1 MTTIVVPFRGVNGK
15 QRLNSLPDALR
26 VELALAMLWDVLAA
40 CTAVAPTIVT
50 TSDQAGR
57 VIALEQRATL
67 VDDPGVGQGGAVA
80 AALGAAGQRVL
91 IVNADLPCI
100 AASDIVSLKAA
111 TPTNG
116 MALVAAQDG
125 TTNALGLSSSKLF
138 APLYGSN
145 SAERFRLHGK
155 SLGVEVVLADIPMLA
170 GDVDMIEDLE
180 RLRPCFG
187 NRTRAIRLRSNGTS
201 PRRR

>member
-40 CTAVAPTIVT
+40 CTTVAPTIVT
-50 TSDQAGR
+50 TSDRAGSAT
-57 VIALEQRATL
+57 ALEHRATV

-80 AALGAAGQRVL
+80 AALGAAGKRVM

-100 AASDIVSLKAA
+100 AASDIASLEAA
-111 TPTNG
+111 TPSDG
-116 MALVAAQDG
+116 IALVAAQDG
-125 TTNALGLSSSKLF
+125 TTNALSLSSSKLF

-145 SAERFRLHGK
+145 SAERFRLHGEL
-155 SLGVEVVLADIPMLA
+155 LGVEVVLADVPMLA
-170 GDVDMIEDLE
+170 ADVDMIEDLE
-180 RLRPCFG
+180 RLRPCLG
-187 NRTRAIRLRSNGTS
+187 NRTRAIRLRSNGPS